1 MTKEEL
7 ENIDDI
13 DMLYDLL
20 NKAYCAETDK
30 GKIKYANKVLEM
42 DKDNVDAKMIIVN
55 TEKDNIK
62 KLEKINKLLRETT
75 KIMEKEGWFD
85 EEYIGM
91 FWGNIETRPYMRVRY
106 NKVTTLIKLGR
117 LTESIKECEDLIRL
131 CESDNMAVRYKL
143 LSLYVALERFDEAEK
158 LSKKYNIDKTLSML
172 FPISVMYYKQGEYT
186 KASKLIIKMNKENP
200 SIIKLLSYGFLEDYL
215 DDGIEI
221 GGYIGGTANEAAAVL
236 VDNANLLLITNS
248 YIDFYKDVL
257 KKDKKTKQT
266 KTRAK

>member
-30 GKIKYANKVLEM
+30 WKIKYANKVLE
-42 DKDNVDAKMIIVN
+42 I
-55 TEKDNIK
+55 
-62 KLEKINKLLRETT
+62 
-75 KIMEKEGWFD
+75 
-85 EEYIGM
+85 
-91 FWGNIETRPYMRVRY
+91 
-106 NKVTTLIKLGR
+106 
-117 LTESIKECEDLIRL
+117 
-131 CESDNMAVRYKL
+131 
-143 LSLYVALERFDEAEK
+143 
-158 LSKKYNIDKTLSML
+158 
-172 FPISVMYYKQGEYT
+172 
-186 KASKLIIKMNKENP
+186 NKENP

-221 GGYIGGTANEAAAVL
+221 GGYIGGTANEAAVL

>member
-1 MTKEEL
+1 MTNEGL

-20 NKAYCAETDK
+20 NKACCAEADK
-30 GKIKYANKVLEM
+30 EKIKYANKVLEM
-42 DKDNVDAKMIIVN
+42 DKDNVDAKMIIIN

-62 KLEKINKLLRETT
+62 KLDKINELLGETT
-75 KIMEKEGWFD
+75 KTMRKEGWFD

-91 FWGNIETRPYMRVRY
+91 FWGNVETRPYMRARY

-131 CESDNMAVRYKL
+131 CENDNMGIRYKL
-143 LSLYVALERFDEAEK
+143 LSLYVALEKFDEAKE
-158 LSKKYNIDKTLSML
+158 LSRKYEEDETLSML
-172 FPISVMYYKQGEYT
+172 FPISVMYYKEGDYT
-186 KASKLIIKMNKENP
+186 EASKLIIKMNKENP

-221 GGYIGGTANEAAAVL
+221 GGYIGGTESEAAVVL
-236 VDNANLLLITNS
+236 ADNANLLLITNS

-257 KKDKKTKQT
+257 KRDKKTKKT
-266 KTRAK
+266 KNES